1 MPSLISSGNC
11 QYLYLF
17 SPPPSLFLLSGIS
30 FIPREVGE
38 HKVSILKNGRHV
50 PNSPITIM
58 VVQSEIGDASLVK
71 AHGDGLVQG
80 TTFNNSSF
88 VVDTREAGQCAD
100 LQTQQLCLIPRLS
113 KLLFRLERTFTRMF
127 SVKQ

>member
-1 MPSLISSGNC
+1 
-11 QYLYLF
+11 
-17 SPPPSLFLLSGIS
+17 
-30 FIPREVGE
+30 
-38 HKVSILKNGRHV
+38 
-50 PNSPITIM
+50 M

-88 VVDTREAGQCAD
+88 VVDTREAGQCED
-100 LQTQQLCLIPRLS
+100 LQTQQQCLIPRLS

-127 SVKQ
+127 SVEQ